1 MNIAYVHTDPFPSP
15 MAGSVFALSTAVG
28 LARAGA
34 DCTLLMPSAERTVE
48 QALAYYGVTPPANLR
63 IVLPGSP
70 HYKIG
75 PVKITRTGKYYRAVL
90 CELLARRPDAV
101 IVRTLKLAAFLV
113 SHRLPLPLFYEA
125 HDWYSDIERKW
136 SGAEWMIS
144 PKKLAGERALSA
156 LEKGTLP
163 RLTGL
168 ITLREATAELMRRD
182 YPGVPCRA
190 VPTAMQPL
198 EKLPPVS
205 DEPVV
210 VYLGQL
216 HPHKGLQLLFEAAQR
231 APQIKLL
238 IVGGGEW
245 LAHWRKT
252 AAESGLDHRV
262 EFTGHLPAAQVPAA
276 LARARVGVLP
286 MLDCFF
292 NRYLTSPLKIQEY
305 FAAGLPVAT
314 ADAPVTAEI
323 VAHEQTGLLTPFGD
337 VDALAAALVRLC
349 TDDELHR
356 RCRANILR
364 TVARWTWEKRGAA
377 LLEFVA
383 GSTSF
388 D

>member
-34 DCTLLMPSAERTVE
+34 ACTLMMPSAERTIE
-48 QALAYYGVTPPANLR
+48 QALAYYGVTPPDNLR
-63 IVLPGSP
+63 IVLPGTP

-101 IVRTLKLAAFLV
+101 IVRTLKLAAYLV
-113 SHRLPLPLFYEA
+113 FHRLPFPLFYEA

-144 PKKLAGERALSA
+144 KKKLVAERALA
-156 LEKGTLP
+156 LLEKKTLP

-198 EKLPPVS
+198 ETLPPVS
-205 DEPVV
+205 DDPVV

-216 HPHKGLQLLFEAAQR
+216 HPHKGLQSLLEAAQR
-231 APQIKLL
+231 APRVNLL
-238 IVGGGEW
+238 IVGGGDW

-252 AAESGLDHRV
+252 AAELGLNSRV
-262 EFTGHLPAAQVPAA
+262 EFTGHVPAAQVPAV

-305 FAAGLPVAT
+305 FAAGLPVVT

-323 VAHEQTGLLTPFGD
+323 VSHEQTGLLTPFGD
-337 VDALAAALVRLC
+337 VDALAAALTRLC
-349 TDDELHR
+349 TDDDLHR
-356 RCRANILR
+356 RCRANILQ
-364 TVARWTWEKRGAA
+364 TVAQWTWEKRGAA
-377 LLEFVA
+377 LREFIKF
-383 GSTSF
+383 GTGY
-388 D
+388 